1 MKRLILIAALV
12 LIPWQA
18 LAVELDADSNGY
30 TDADKGGTNAAT
42 EQDPTV
48 DTSAEIQAIIGAGV
62 YQAPLVAG
70 TDYLAPDGD
79 GSGLSGVVL
88 NSLFNAYGIP
98 YSDTDDTPAFLSI
111 TANTIPG
118 RLAAGMAALPVDAT
132 GDCAA
137 GSACFGGHEHST
149 YEVATTYQ
157 AVTEATEGTDG
168 NPATMTLTPTAGIGL
183 HIVEI
188 TCEDPDGVVLTM
200 SETGAVNLSR
210 VLIIQASTP
219 DISIADS
226 AGVQEMSGTITLA
239 NAGENVMLEYSSA
252 IAAWVQVGQ
261 PNVLSFSVSSINIQS
276 GTINGAIRPINQ
288 ASDTYTLGTNSTA
301 DSWGTYF
308 TNTDAAADGA
318 AYTMESAVA
327 GMHFCLENDQGVTEV
342 LSVTPGTGD
351 YLVKNGARGTAATAR
366 ASSGAAGDKICVFC
380 QDATDCK
387 ITAEVGTWA
396 E

>member
-1 MKRLILIAALV
+1 MKKILHL
-12 LIPWQA
+12 P
-18 LAVELDADSNGY
+18 LAFLLASTPCFAGDKDVDNNGFH
-30 TDADKGGTNAAT
+30 DKEFGGTNSNDGT
-42 EQDPTV
+42 
-48 DTSAEIQAIIGAGV
+48 IAGV
-62 YQAPLVAG
+62 FVKQADCSTITAG
-70 TDYLAPDGD
+70 VCLDTDNGNLYVYDGDSVELAGVLSWQGKDADLDYLAGQTL
-79 GSGLSGVVL
+79 SANVRYLLESANYAAMTGLP
-88 NSLFNAYGIP
+88 YEIP
-98 YSDTDDTPAFLSI
+98 
-111 TANTIPG
+111 
-118 RLAAGMAALPVDAT
+118 
-132 GDCAA
+132 
-137 GSACFGGHEHST
+137 
-149 YEVATTYQ
+149 TTYQ

-188 TCEDPDGVVLTM
+188 TCEDPDGVILTM
-200 SETGAVNLSR
+200 SEAGAVNLSR

-226 AGVQEMSGTITLA
+226 AGVQEMSGTVVLA
-239 NAGENVMLEYSSA
+239 NAGENVTLEYSSA
-252 IAAWVQVGQ
+252 LAAWVQVGH
-261 PNVLSFSVSSINIQS
+261 PNVLSFSVSEINIQS

-288 ASDTYTLGTNSTA
+288 TSDTYTLGTNSTA

-327 GMHFCLENDQGVTEV
+327 GMHFCLENGVGVTEV
-342 LSVTPGTGD
+342 LSVTPAAGD
-351 YLVKNGARGTAATAR
+351 YLVKNGVRGTAATAR

-387 ITAEVGTWA
+387 ITGEVGTWA